1 MKVLILANNDVGL
14 YKFRKELISE
24 LLHPGSYLEN
34 RTAEPC
40 EVFISLPN
48 GGFVSELVD
57 MGCVFIDTPLERHGT
72 NPIAELKLKNTFSVS
87 RCCKSSHF
95 MRYCLHFLYI
105 FS

>member
-24 LLHPGSYLEN
+24 LLHPGSFLED

-48 GGFVSELVD
+48 GDLVGADVVIINKIDKKEL
-57 MGCVFIDTPLERHGT
+57 MLGCL
-72 NPIAELKLKNTFSVS
+72 
-87 RCCKSSHF
+87 
-95 MRYCLHFLYI
+95 
-105 FS
+105 